1 MATASLVL
9 GILGF
14 FLPFLSI
21 LAVIFGGIGISKA
34 NQGAPG
40 KGLAV
45 AGLVMGIV
53 GTLSLLYVAS
63 QAVN

>member
-14 FLPFLSI
+14 LLPLLSI
-21 LAVIFGGIGISKA
+21 LALIFGGIGISRA
-34 NQGAPG
+34 NQGATG

-45 AGLVMGIV
+45 AGLVLGIL
-53 GTLSLLYVAS
+53 GTLALVYMLGENA
-63 QAVN
+63 

>member
-9 GILGF
+9 GILGLF
-14 FLPFLSI
+14 IPI
-21 LAVIFGGIGISKA
+21 LGVLALIFGSIGISKA

-45 AGLVMGIV
+45 AGLVLGIL
-53 GTLSLLYVAS
+53 GTLATLYVAS
-63 QAVN
+63 GGNA